1 VRWTGDAAIAELKRL
16 IDQVPDLK
24 GQTAG
29 SAEHTRWVTAV
40 RRILSDLFGPD
51 SDFYRS
57 FTALPWQRTGTI
69 VVGGPMDPQ
78 ASMNP
83 AAAFAREH
91 RRAYVEQLDGA
102 AGLLQGAVDQL
113 EHSGVPRR
121 PGFRHRVEASIEE
134 GITEG
139 LRLGLR
145 NGIIA
150 LITFLV
156 GVVIGALTPL
166 SEQLQR
172 IVGQR

>member
-1 VRWTGDAAIAELKRL
+1 SPAGLCLRALSKGDQVGGWRRRAYHLDVRWTGDAAIAELKRL

-78 ASMNP
+78 ASMN
-83 AAAFAREH
+83 
-91 RRAYVEQLDGA
+91 
-102 AGLLQGAVDQL
+102 
-113 EHSGVPRR
+113 
-121 PGFRHRVEASIEE
+121 
-134 GITEG
+134 
-139 LRLGLR
+139 
-145 NGIIA
+145 
-150 LITFLV
+150 
-156 GVVIGALTPL
+156 
-166 SEQLQR
+166 
-172 IVGQR
+172 